1 MRHRKKLVRL
11 NMGAGQR
18 KGLLRN
24 CAASVLLH
32 ERVRTTAARAR
43 AVQPLV
49 ERSITVGREPTL
61 TNRRTLLA
69 MLGNPLVVAKVLEVI
84 GPRYRTRRGGCTRIT
99 RLGQRV
105 GDGAPMGQ
113 IELV

>member
-1 MRHRKKLVRL
+1 MRHRKKQVKL
-11 NMGAGQR
+11 NMGPGRRAS
-18 KGLLRN
+18 LLKN
-24 CAASVLLH
+24 CASSVLLH

-49 ERSITVGREPTL
+49 ERSITIGREATL
-61 TNRRTLLA
+61 VNRRALIAL
-69 MLGNPLVVAKVLEVI
+69 LGNLRAVAKVLDVI
-84 GPRYRTRRGGCTRIT
+84 GPRYRARRGGCTRII

-105 GDGAPMGQ
+105 GDGAPMVQ